1 VLGTILLSVLAGHW
15 RYAHI
20 HAIRGDG
27 INRELLGMT
36 KVASEDS
43 VRRALWR
50 MEEEA
55 GEAWMK
61 RHLKASY
68 EPLLEEPWVLDL
80 DATVK
85 PLYGH
90 PEDAEVGYNPS
101 KPGRRSHGYHSYLV
115 ANLRMVLEVEVEAG
129 NQTASSYAQPE
140 LWALVDGLEERS
152 RPAFLRGDCPWGT
165 ERAMVGAEQRQI
177 PYVFKRKQTAK
188 VKRLIGRLLGNQ
200 EWEEAG
206 QQWQGLATE
215 LRLSGWSR
223 ARRVVVL
230 RRPLPPGA
238 EGGGEGEARKRRSP
252 H

>member
-1 VLGTILLSVLAGHW
+1 MSDEKALVSIHPEGERPTTELPYAETATSVDTFAGKIQLKWVEEAAVSSMGLMPLFIEFLKTSGLLDAWVEECPLHYSSPNAPRKRDVLGTILLSVLAGHW

-101 KPGRRSHGYHSYLV
+101 KPGRPSHGYHSYLV
-115 ANLRMVLEVEVEAG
+115 AL
-129 NQTASSYAQPE
+129 
-140 LWALVDGLEERS
+140 S
-152 RPAFLRGDCPWGT
+152 R
-165 ERAMVGAEQRQI
+165 
-177 PYVFKRKQTAK
+177 
-188 VKRLIGRLLGNQ
+188 N
-200 EWEEAG
+200 
-206 QQWQGLATE
+206 
-215 LRLSGWSR
+215 S
-223 ARRVVVL
+223 
-230 RRPLPPGA
+230 LP
-238 EGGGEGEARKRRSP
+238 
-252 H
+252 